1 MNKDLVLATLTDDVP
16 FELEMVIENGRGY
29 VPSSEHSPDGHE
41 IGVVPVDAVFSPV
54 TRVRY
59 EVEETRVGQKTN
71 YDKLT
76 LEVWTDG
83 TITPEM
89 ALVEA
94 AKILRKH
101 LNPFVGYTSPGASIH
116 AASGSSDTASA
127 VEGVLDLEKLEAPLE
142 SRLGMLVSQLN
153 LSHRA
158 ENSLIRNDIT
168 TLGQLVVKTREE
180 VADLQS
186 AGETTLQEIEEK
198 LKELGV
204 SFGMESAGMHS

>member
-1 MNKDLVLATLTDDVP
+1 
-16 FELEMVIENGRGY
+16 

-41 IGVVPVDAVFSPV
+41 IGIIPVDAVFSPV

-116 AASGSSDTASA
+116 AAAGDTGSAGVA
-127 VEGVLDLEKLEAPLE
+127 GVLDLEKLEAPLD

-158 ENSLIRNDIT
+158 ENSLIRNGIE
-168 TLGQLVVKTREE
+168 TLGQLVKKTRDE
-180 VADLQS
+180 VANLQS
-186 AGETTLQEIEEK
+186 AGEQTLQEIEDK

-204 SFGMESAGMHS
+204 SFGMESMDTHS